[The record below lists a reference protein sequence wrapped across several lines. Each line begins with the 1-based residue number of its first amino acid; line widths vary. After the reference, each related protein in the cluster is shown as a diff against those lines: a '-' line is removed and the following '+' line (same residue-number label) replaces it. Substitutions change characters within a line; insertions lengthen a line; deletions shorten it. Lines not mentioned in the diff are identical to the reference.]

1 MSRVLW
7 RQLKIID
14 KKERRMLKARNPL
27 IKSKVQPLVDDIEE
41 KIPERL
47 KETLELAFYRG
58 FKLVFEKGHTY
69 IEKTYNKDR
78 IQLEYDLNDYALDK
92 RMDKKHIKELDKRAR
107 KATRLNSIIS
117 GVEGGV
123 LGALGI
129 GLPDIPLFISLILK
143 NIYQIALS
151 YGYSYDKEEEKAYIL
166 LLISA
171 TLADGDMKVKLNAK
185 LDVLGQ
191 DIDKGNNIDVDLDK
205 KINTTSKLLTNSLL
219 AAKFIQGIPIL
230 GAMGAMV
237 NFNILRKV
245 GKYSSLKYKKRF
257 LLKKARNIIRD
268 ISL

>member
-14 KKERRMLKARNPL
+14 KKERRMLKERNPL
-27 IKSKVQPLVDDIEE
+27 IKSKVQPLVD
-41 KIPERL
+41 
-47 KETLELAFYRG
+47 
-58 FKLVFEKGHTY
+58 
-69 IEKTYNKDR
+69 
-78 IQLEYDLNDYALDK
+78 
-92 RMDKKHIKELDKRAR
+92 
-107 KATRLNSIIS
+107 
-117 GVEGGV
+117 
-123 LGALGI
+123 
-129 GLPDIPLFISLILK
+129 
-143 NIYQIALS
+143 NI
-151 YGYSYDKEEEKAYIL
+151 EEKAYIL